1 MAHRKFVFVIDG
13 DVAGFI
19 MLDDKFQKN
28 KPLLDAL
35 KSNEFSV
42 AEFPED
48 LDIQIGDIVTDNGV
62 IFVDRVENE

>member
-19 MLDDKFQKN
+19 MLDDKFEKN

-48 LDIQIGDIVTDNGV
+48 LDIQVGDVVTDSSV
-62 IFVDRVENE
+62 IFMNRVGNE